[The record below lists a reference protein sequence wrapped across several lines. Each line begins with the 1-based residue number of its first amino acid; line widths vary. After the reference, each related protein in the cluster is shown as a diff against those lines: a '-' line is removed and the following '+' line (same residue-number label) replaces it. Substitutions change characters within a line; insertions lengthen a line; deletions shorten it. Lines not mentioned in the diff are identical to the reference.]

1 MFRRRLGEEDGFTL
15 VEALVALTIL
25 AVGSFAAA
33 QALSFG
39 LTASGMSRER
49 LAARSAVDQQM
60 ELARALN
67 YDNLVLDDSAAL
79 THSTDTTNPD
89 YWVDETNQ
97 TFDPDGSGS
106 LGAEHIVRVPGQ
118 SPAFHHIQT
127 PIVQG
132 NTTFAIYVYVT
143 WVDSPSDGTGSSDAA
158 DGNANGADDSN
169 GHDQK
174 RVTVAVTWRD
184 PVRGITTNTTQSSL
198 FSDGQIPYHQ
208 PAHNSPPT
216 VSCPQVTAVN
226 NLQLTFTPIA
236 TDSDGTITTVIW
248 AFTDST
254 GNVIS
259 TQATAFTTLS
269 YTFPSGGTF
278 GIVNTA
284 VDNGSSSS
292 SNAAL
297 SCSVT
302 VVDPAD
308 GNGGPDGGT
317 NAIKILSDVAYTNL
331 LNVTLTLSY
340 PNGAGGATQMQFSN
354 DGVTWSTKQAVSPS
368 TIWTLVSGDGL
379 KTVWVRYWDANG
391 LYGKIRSDT
400 ITLDQTKPSTPT
412 SLTGS
417 VVSTGGS
424 NHTVT
429 LTWGASTDSGSGLAG
444 YRLWRRLTTSTIWSQ
459 VTCSSGTS
467 CTTTVKKTDSYV
479 YYVEAYD
486 LAGNTSVASNQY
498 TI

>member
-1 MFRRRLGEEDGFTL
+1 
-15 VEALVALTIL
+15 
-25 AVGSFAAA
+25 
-33 QALSFG
+33 
-39 LTASGMSRER
+39 MSRER
-49 LAARSAVDQQM
+49 LAARSAADQQM

-67 YDNLVLDDSAAL
+67 YDNLVLDDSTAL
-79 THSTDTTNPD
+79 THATDTSDPD

-97 TFDPDGSGS
+97 TFDPDGSGPI
-106 LGAEHIVRVPGQ
+106 GAEGIVRVPGQ

-143 WVDSPSDGTGSSDAA
+143 WVDSPSDGTVAAGSDQA

-184 PVRGITTNTTQSSL
+184 PVRGITMNTTQSSL

-216 VSCPQVTAVN
+216 VSCPQVAAVN
-226 NLQLTFTPIA
+226 NLQWTFTPIA

-248 AFTDST
+248 AFSDST

-259 TQATAFTTLS
+259 TQATAFTNLT
-269 YTFPSGGTF
+269 YTFPSGGTY

-284 VDNGSSSS
+284 VDNGSAS
-292 SNAAL
+292 SNNIAL

-308 GNGGPDGGT
+308 GNGGPDGGS

-331 LNVTLTLSY
+331 LNVTLTLNY
-340 PNGAGGATQMQFSN
+340 PNGANGATQMQFSN
-354 DGVTWSTKQAVSPS
+354 DGVTWSAKQAVSPS
-368 TIWTLVSGDGL
+368 TIWTLVGGDGL

-391 LYGKIRSDT
+391 LYGKIRSDNDHARSDEAEHAHEPHG
-400 ITLDQTKPSTPT
+400 L
-412 SLTGS
+412 GS
-417 VVSTGGS
+417 VVQRREPHRDAYLGG
-424 NHTVT
+424 
-429 LTWGASTDSGSGLAG
+429 LD
-444 YRLWRRLTTSTIWSQ
+444 RLRDRARRLPPLAAAH
-459 VTCSSGTS
+459 
-467 CTTTVKKTDSYV
+467 D
-479 YYVEAYD
+479 VEHLDPGELLVGDVVHDHGEEVRQLRLLRRGVRPCGEHKCGEQPVHD
-486 LAGNTSVASNQY
+486 LAARRDSPSSRCS
-498 TI
+498 